1 MKTIAKT
8 TAKIAAKTPAGDVVV
23 LVPGPY
29 DEVCSARCEGCGW
42 LNPRKGSVALVA
54 DVRRLAREHAR
65 ECVGD
70 QGTLF

>member
-1 MKTIAKT
+1 MKT
-8 TAKIAAKTPAGDVVV
+8 AAKTPAGDVVV

-42 LNPRKGSVALVA
+42 INPDDGYVALVA
-54 DVRRLAREHAR
+54 DVRRLARDHAH